1 MVTLITAVHVITA
14 ILIVIAVLLQ
24 SGKGGGLGA
33 GFGGGGSN
41 TLFGS
46 SGGSDFFTKFTIG
59 LAIVFTV
66 TSLGLTMAKS
76 KELKTS
82 IFDTNTPVETQMP
95 PSAAPIA
102 PSEPAKE
109 APKK

>member
-1 MVTLITAVHVITA
+1 MVTLITTVHVILA

-59 LAIVFTV
+59 IAIVFAI
-66 TSLGLTMAKS
+66 TSLSLTVAKS
-76 KELKTS
+76 KEMKTS

-102 PSEPAKE
+102 PSQPPAEK
-109 APKK
+109 AK